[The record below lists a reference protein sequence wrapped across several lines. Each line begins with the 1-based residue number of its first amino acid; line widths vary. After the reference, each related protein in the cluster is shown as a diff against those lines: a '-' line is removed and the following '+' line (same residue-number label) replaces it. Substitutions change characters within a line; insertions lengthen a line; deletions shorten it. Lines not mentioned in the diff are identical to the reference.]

1 MREKAV
7 TAEQANVDANFDGPI
22 LISRV
27 IASYFAEL
35 TLFL

>member
-1 MREKAV
+1 MPEKV
-7 TAEQANVDANFDGPI
+7 TVEQANVDANFDGTV

-27 IASYFAEL
+27 IASYFAGL